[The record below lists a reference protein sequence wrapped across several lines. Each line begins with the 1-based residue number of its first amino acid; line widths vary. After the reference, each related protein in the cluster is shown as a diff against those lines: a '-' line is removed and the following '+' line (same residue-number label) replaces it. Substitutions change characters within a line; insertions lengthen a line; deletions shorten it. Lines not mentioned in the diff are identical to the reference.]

1 MNLVALFSFF
11 FALISIF
18 LTFYYFHNSDSKKR
32 ALCYFTKQSLEKNKT
47 YLVIYN
53 KSDFYLTKENVYTD
67 ILITNDSNGVKIS
80 SHVILTPFK
89 DSKVEY
95 SQESKHIK
103 MDIDFIAPKQFT
115 IIEINGN
122 RNNYKLKG
130 VLKDFFLDKKNYH
143 KLKRSGLYA
152 FAISFCVTYI
162 FCLIIVQSML
172 IDDIGQER
180 FGPLMKINMGVT
192 IIISVFLSEQIKKLL
207 YDEKAFCAIKRVIKK
222 NEKEKKKEKRKLKY
236 EELKQSY
243 IQRFNSIIES
253 IKKSNIYR
261 RAHDYLSKKVRHK
274 SNSSM

>member
-1 MNLVALFSFF
+1 
-11 FALISIF
+11 
-18 LTFYYFHNSDSKKR
+18 
-32 ALCYFTKQSLEKNKT
+32 
-47 YLVIYN
+47 
-53 KSDFYLTKENVYTD
+53 
-67 ILITNDSNGVKIS
+67 
-80 SHVILTPFK
+80 
-89 DSKVEY
+89 
-95 SQESKHIK
+95 
-103 MDIDFIAPKQFT
+103 
-115 IIEINGN
+115 
-122 RNNYKLKG
+122 
-130 VLKDFFLDKKNYH
+130 
-143 KLKRSGLYA
+143 
-152 FAISFCVTYI
+152 
-162 FCLIIVQSML
+162 ML

-192 IIISVFLSEQIKKLL
+192 IIIFVFLSEQIKKLL